1 MMGLPES
8 WRGRNGG
15 ARPSDGAVPCGR
27 PWWPSLR
34 APTDGGRRAASAG
47 SDRLVS
53 LSLSRP
59 EATATTMATAKAMA
73 LAMATPTRM
82 EMWIANRQ
90 DWRLV
95 WWSLWYWLTSASCR
109 ASGTGD
115 SPCREPMM
123 DPGMQRA
130 LGPGPRRREG
140 SSPSPALGD
149 DAEEEEKEKEEEE
162 EEGAV
167 EQAEEEGRGGG
178 GGEDGGTPHSD
189 SEEEEEAVAAV
200 LDEGIAQLREDKA
213 LERNRAVRRI
223 LAPSTKTLKDALGLR
238 EVTSNKEMA
247 ARIRKLLRLLHPDFA
262 INLAL
267 KGTEEHERIDAA
279 FKKLNNLRL

>member
-1 MMGLPES
+1 MWEAMVAEFAS
-8 WRGRNGG
+8 ADRW
-15 ARPSDGAVPCGR
+15 
-27 PWWPSLR
+27 
-34 APTDGGRRAASAG
+34 RAASRERWQRQTRQPEFEPTRGDGDDNGDGKGDGVGNGDANANGDVG
-47 SDRLVS
+47 SPIAKIGDWFGGLFGIG
-53 LSLSRP
+53 SRAQAVEP
-59 EATATTMATAKAMA
+59 PAQATAPSGADDGSRDATG
-73 LAMATPTRM
+73 LGSR
-82 EMWIANRQ
+82 
-90 DWRLV
+90 
-95 WWSLWYWLTSASCR
+95 SAEAR
-109 ASGTGD
+109 
-115 SPCREPMM
+115 
-123 DPGMQRA
+123 
-130 LGPGPRRREG
+130 G